1 MAGLEQYD
9 VKLLLVLM
17 KSIAGRKDFFH
28 CLLNCGHPE
37 LAAFSNAVRAD
48 IEALTWLSKNGY
60 AWLAILSNAIDGG
73 TEARL
78 WVQKNLTEVNFRFA
92 LACKEEEESIRWLNE
107 RDLGIFLLLARE
119 VNQVL
124 ITQELENAGPYV
136 MHF

>member
-1 MAGLEQYD
+1 MKGLERYD
-9 VKLLLVLM
+9 VKILLVLM

-28 CLLNCGHPE
+28 WLLDNGYPE

-48 IEALTWLSKNGY
+48 VEALTWLSKNGF

-73 TEARL
+73 KEARL
-78 WVQKNLTEVNFRFA
+78 WVQQNLTEVNFRFA
-92 LACKEEEESIRWLNE
+92 LACKEEVESIKWLNQ
-107 RDLGIFLLLARE
+107 RDLGMFLLLAKE